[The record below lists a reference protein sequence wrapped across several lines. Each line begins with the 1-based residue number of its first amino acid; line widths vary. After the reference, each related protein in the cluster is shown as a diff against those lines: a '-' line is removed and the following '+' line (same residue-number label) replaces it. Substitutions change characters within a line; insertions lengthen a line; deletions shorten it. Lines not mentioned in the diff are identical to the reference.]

1 MESSNSESS
10 KQGVLYIVAT
20 PIGNLGDM
28 VPRAVETLQQVDLI
42 AAEDTRH
49 SSRLLAHFHI
59 STPMVA
65 YHNHNEGDS
74 AQWLID
80 KIARGQSIALISDA
94 GTPLISDPGY
104 RLVKAATESSIK
116 VVPVP
121 GASALITALSAV
133 GLPSD
138 RFIFEGFLPAKASH
152 RQKQLEL
159 LKNESRTLIFYE
171 APHRIED
178 CLKDMAAIFG
188 EERQVGLARE
198 LTKTFETI
206 VVDSAKK
213 IAEFVSN
220 DANQRKGEIVIV
232 VHGAEPKKEAVLDAE
247 VERIVTLLLD
257 QLPPKQATALAAEIT
272 GVDKK
277 ILYNWAVENK

>member
-1 MESSNSESS
+1 METSQIESS
-10 KQGVLYIVAT
+10 KQGILYVVAT

-49 SSRLLAHFHI
+49 STRLLAHFHI

-80 KIARGQSIALISDA
+80 KISRGQSIALISDA

-104 RLVKAATESSIK
+104 RLVKMAQESSVRVI
-116 VVPVP
+116 PIP

-138 RFIFEGFLPAKASH
+138 RFIFEGFLPAKATH

-178 CLKDMAAIFG
+178 CLTDMADIFG
-188 EERQVGLARE
+188 EDRRLGLARE

-206 VVDSAKK
+206 VVDSAKN
-213 IAEFVSN
+213 IAEFVAS

-232 VHGAEPKKEAVLDAE
+232 VHGVESKKEAVLNAE
-247 VERIVTLLLD
+247 VERILKLLLN
-257 QLPPKQATALAAEIT
+257 QLPPKQATALAADIT